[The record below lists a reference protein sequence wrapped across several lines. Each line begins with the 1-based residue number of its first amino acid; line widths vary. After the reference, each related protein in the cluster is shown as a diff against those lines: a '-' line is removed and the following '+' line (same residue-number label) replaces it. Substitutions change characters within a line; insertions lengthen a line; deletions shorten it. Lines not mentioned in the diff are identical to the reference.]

1 MIAFNDFEDM
11 EYQKWF
17 ITTAD
22 MTDSSLDL
30 ASQNNIR
37 VMVGSDFIDWVYEN
51 ISDLSYATKQ
61 QLGIIEIPLLLK

>member
-1 MIAFNDFEDM
+1 M

-22 MTDSSLDL
+22 MAFSSLDL

-37 VMVGSDFIDWVYEN
+37 VMVGSDFVDWVYEN

>member
-37 VMVGSDFIDWVYEN
+37 VMVGSDFVDWVYEN

>member
-1 MIAFNDFEDM
+1 MAFNDFEDM